1 MSTAL
6 RENAKSEQR
15 HVAVYITN
23 HGFGHINR
31 VVAVLNKISAEI
43 KITVRA
49 DRDVWAPLRERL
61 QRPVEFGFFPSDQG
75 TVSPPGQNSQTDWP
89 ATFERLARR
98 FHEILGACE
107 TELQWLK
114 DSAVNCIYADA
125 SSIPIKLAS
134 QAGLPGYLGA
144 NFTWNEIYGHLLE
157 TAPEGLFSKDQQL
170 QYQQMIDQMKSA
182 CQTATLLRMWPHTPM
197 ADIGCHIVDVGLV
210 VNDARDVR
218 QELLA
223 RFGLKPETRLVYF
236 YVGRY
241 GVEELPWARL
251 TEFPPDV
258 VFIGLH
264 PPGQELSGRFFTVD
278 PTEYCGAD
286 LLKACDVAIAKAG
299 YGAVVEAM
307 AVGTPVIYPPRE
319 SFIEFPALD
328 NALRGWP
335 GGFPVTDHEFQS
347 LLFHEVLLK
356 ALAAKIEPPPLPLD
370 GAARVARILSGD
382 TGLNPL

>member
-1 MSTAL
+1 MTAAL
-6 RENAKSEQR
+6 PENANPGQR
-15 HVAVYITN
+15 HIAVYITN

-31 VVAVLNKISAEI
+31 VVAVLNKIPPDM

-49 DRDVWAPLRERL
+49 DREVWSPLQERL
-61 QRPVEFGFFPSDQG
+61 HRPVEFGFFPSDQG

-89 ATFERLARR
+89 ATFERLAQR
-98 FHEILGACE
+98 FHEILGACDA
-107 TELQWLK
+107 ELEWLK
-114 DSAVNCIYADA
+114 ESAVDCIYADA
-125 SSIPIKLAS
+125 SSIPIQLAKR
-134 QAGLPGYLGA
+134 AGLPGFLGA

-157 TAPEGLFSKDQQL
+157 TSPEGLFSQSQHL
-170 QYQQMIDQMKSA
+170 QYQQIIDQMKSA
-182 CQTATLLRMWPHTPM
+182 CQSATLLRMWPHTPM
-197 ADIGCHIVDVGLV
+197 LGMAGAIVDVGLV

-218 QELLA
+218 QELLQ
-223 RFGLKPETRLVYF
+223 RFELKPETRLVYF

-241 GVEELPWARL
+241 GVEELPWAKL

-264 PPGQELSGRFFTVD
+264 PPGMEMPGRFFTVD
-278 PTEYCGAD
+278 PHEYCGAD
-286 LLKACDVAIAKAG
+286 LLKACNVAIAKAG

-347 LLFHEVLLK
+347 LMFHEVLLK
-356 ALAAKIEPPPLPLD
+356 ALAAKIEPPSLPLD
-370 GAARVARILSGD
+370 GAASVARILAGE
-382 TGLNPL
+382 TA

>member
-1 MSTAL
+1 MTAAL
-6 RENAKSEQR
+6 PENAIRGQR
-15 HVAVYITN
+15 HIAVYITN

-31 VVAVLNKISAEI
+31 VVAVLNKIPPEM

-49 DRDVWAPLRERL
+49 DREVWSPLQERL
-61 QRPVEFGFFPSDQG
+61 HRPVAFGFFPSDQG

-89 ATFERLARR
+89 ATFERLAQR
-98 FHEILGACE
+98 FDEILGACDA
-107 TELQWLK
+107 ELNWLK
-114 DSAVNCIYADA
+114 ESAVDCIYADA
-125 SSIPIKLAS
+125 SSIPIQLAKHT
-134 QAGLPGYLGA
+134 GLPGYLGA

-157 TAPEGLFSKDQQL
+157 TAPEGLFSQSQQL
-170 QYQQMIDQMKSA
+170 QYQQIIDQMKSA
-182 CQTATLLRMWPHTPM
+182 CQSATLLRMWPHTPM
-197 ADIGCHIVDVGLV
+197 LGMAGAIVDVGLV

-218 QELLA
+218 QELLQ
-223 RFGLKPETRLVYF
+223 RFELKPETRLVYF

-241 GVEELPWARL
+241 GVEELPWTRL
-251 TEFPPDV
+251 TEFPPEV

-264 PPGQELSGRFFTVD
+264 PPGMEMPGRFFTVD
-278 PTEYCGAD
+278 PHEYCGAD
-286 LLKACDVAIAKAG
+286 LLKACDAAIAKAG
-299 YGAVVEAM
+299 YGTVVEAM

-347 LLFHEVLLK
+347 LMFHEVLLK

-370 GAARVARILSGD
+370 GAARVARILAGE
-382 TGLNPL
+382 TA